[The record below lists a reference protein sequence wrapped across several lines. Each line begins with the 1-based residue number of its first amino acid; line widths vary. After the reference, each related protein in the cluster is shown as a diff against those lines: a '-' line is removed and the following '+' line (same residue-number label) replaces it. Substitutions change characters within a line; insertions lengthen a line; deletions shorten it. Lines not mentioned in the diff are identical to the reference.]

1 VLSLTDKLESN
12 HGYAVLGYV
21 RVSNYSNKSAI
32 VNLLGIVTGV
42 CLALA
47 IWSVARLLG
56 GKAVMSDN
64 GRQNDAGNNPRK
76 KIDCRVIEK

>member
-1 VLSLTDKLESN
+1 
-12 HGYAVLGYV
+12 
-21 RVSNYSNKSAI
+21 VSNYSNKSAI

-42 CLALA
+42 CLAMA

-56 GKAVMSDN
+56 RKAVLSDY

-76 KIDCRVIEK
+76 KVDCRVIEK

>member
-1 VLSLTDKLESN
+1 
-12 HGYAVLGYV
+12 
-21 RVSNYSNKSAI
+21 VSNYSNKNAAVS
-32 VNLLGIVTGV
+32 LLGIVTGV

-56 GKAVMSDN
+56 RKAVIPDY

-76 KIDCRVIEK
+76 KIDCKVIEK